1 MVTTKFHE
9 SNEPWKIVS
18 SSSSTCLFLIFFFL
32 FFFSL
37 FLQILYF
44 SSSYSLLLYS
54 FLPSNL
60 WFFKRIQILEFFS
73 EWWYRLK
80 DSIFFLAFSFCSIS
94 FKVSYFL
101 YPLHSCI
108 STPLIII
115 SLLLLLPFEFSL
127 FINLSCSPSVR
138 IPLCPDIISRGSCR
152 NISRHQYSP
161 PPFPLEWNS
170 LPLFFFLLLS
180 FFPFFFPFFPFFRNR
195 PRIIN
200 GRTILFAS
208 PFFQ

>member
-18 SSSSTCLFLIFFFL
+18 SSSSTCLFLIFFFFFSFRYFYKFCIFHL
-32 FFFSL
+32 RIPSYFTFFFLPIFGSL
-37 FLQILYF
+37 KEFKFLNF
-44 SSSYSLLLYS
+44 
-54 FLPSNL
+54 FLNDE
-60 WFFKRIQILEFFS
+60 I
-73 EWWYRLK
+73 
-80 DSIFFLAFSFCSIS
+80 DSIFFLPFSFCSIS

-127 FINLSCSPSVR
+127 FIHLSCSPSVR

>member
-18 SSSSTCLFLIFFFL
+18 SSSSTCLFLIFFF
-32 FFFSL
+32 FFS
-37 FLQILYF
+37 FRYF
-44 SSSYSLLLYS
+44 YKFCIFHLRIPSYFTF

-73 EWWYRLK
+73 EWWDRLK

-108 STPLIII
+108 STPLII

-127 FINLSCSPSVR
+127 FIHLSCSPSVR

-152 NISRHQYSP
+152 NISRHQYS
-161 PPFPLEWNS
+161 PFPLEWNS

>member
-18 SSSSTCLFLIFFFL
+18 SSSSTCLFLIFFFFFSFRYFYKFCIFHLRIPSYFTL
-32 FFFSL
+32 FFLPIFGSLKEFKFS
-37 FLQILYF
+37 
-44 SSSYSLLLYS
+44 
-54 FLPSNL
+54 N
-60 WFFKRIQILEFFS
+60 
-73 EWWYRLK
+73 
-80 DSIFFLAFSFCSIS
+80 FFLNDFCSIS
-94 FKVSYFL
+94 FKVLYFL

-127 FINLSCSPSVR
+127 FIHLSCSPSVR

>member
-18 SSSSTCLFLIFFFL
+18 SSSSTCLFLIFFFFFSFRYTNFVFFIFVFPLTLL
-32 FFFSL
+32 FFFLPIFGSL
-37 FLQILYF
+37 KEFKFSNFFLNDEI
-44 SSSYSLLLYS
+44 
-54 FLPSNL
+54 
-60 WFFKRIQILEFFS
+60 
-73 EWWYRLK
+73 
-80 DSIFFLAFSFCSIS
+80 DSIFFLPFSFCSIS

-127 FINLSCSPSVR
+127 FIHLSCSPSVR